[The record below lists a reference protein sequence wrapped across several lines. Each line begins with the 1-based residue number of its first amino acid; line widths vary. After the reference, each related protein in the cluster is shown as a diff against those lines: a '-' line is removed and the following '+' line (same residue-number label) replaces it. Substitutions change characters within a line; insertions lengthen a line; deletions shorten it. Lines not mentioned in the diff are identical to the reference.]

1 MEGLQARGLSFDSL
15 DIVALNG
22 WLDTLTMHYWLKS
35 KSGKVS
41 PQPIPQPGGCSAFMA
56 TGTYTGNREIVMAHN
71 SWWVYLIGSTWNT
84 MIHTS
89 PERGNQLLMQIMPG
103 LLTSA
108 TDWYVNSSGL
118 VVTETTITGATTF
131 NPDGTPY
138 FTRARKAI
146 QYSTDMD

>member
-1 MEGLQARGLSFDSL
+1 
-15 DIVALNG
+15 
-22 WLDTLTMHYWLKS
+22 MHYWLKS